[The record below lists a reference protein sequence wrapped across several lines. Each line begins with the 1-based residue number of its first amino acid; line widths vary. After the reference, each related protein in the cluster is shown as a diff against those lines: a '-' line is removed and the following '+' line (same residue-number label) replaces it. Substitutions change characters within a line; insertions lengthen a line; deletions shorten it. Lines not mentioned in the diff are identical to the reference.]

1 MATVIGRRGT
11 GNRPERDPEGRMTLT
26 EHLRELRSRLT
37 KALLAVILLGI
48 LGVVFYEPIL
58 QAFIDPF
65 EKVVEDQNLAGE
77 INFGGIADPFTIP
90 LKLGLM
96 TGLILA
102 SPVWI
107 YQIWAFVTPALY
119 RNERRWAS
127 AVVLVAVPLFLAGVA
142 LCYWLLPRGLA
153 VLLGFTPDGVANIV
167 LFTDY
172 LNFVIRLILVF
183 GIAFLLPVFVLLLNA
198 VGVLSG
204 SALASARRWIVVGV
218 FVFAAVAT
226 PTADPITMLMLAMPM
241 WILFELAVLVARFND
256 RRRRRELAVDDL
268 GDDEATPDDVLD
280 RLGRTDDDT

>member
-1 MATVIGRRGT
+1 VATVIGRRGT